1 MRNLL
6 VLICLFALP
15 ALAITPTSVTPN
27 SPKVTTVPEMYVGP
41 LFDGSDDTVIVTKD
55 AITIIGDDSSI
66 KMLVNGH
73 PTPSMIKFMKDYLDA
88 LK

>member
-15 ALAITPTSVTPN
+15 TLAITPN
-27 SPKVTTVPEMYVGP
+27 SPKVTVPEMSVGP

-55 AITIIGDDSSI
+55 SVTVIGDDSSI
-66 KMLVNGH
+66 KLLVDGH